1 MDRPISEDV
10 KKSRRKKAV
19 MKWGGVAAV
28 VVMLAI
34 LLPMIMRKSVNRS
47 SIVITDVDRGTIATS
62 LSASGRVEPAFEQV
76 IVSPISTRIM
86 EVYCVPGDSLQAGTP
101 IMLLDLSDTQ
111 TSLSK
116 AADQQRLKQIEIDRK
131 KLDNSTSL
139 SDLEMKIRVKEMEV
153 NSLQVSLE
161 NERYLD
167 SIGSGTGERVRE
179 AEMKLETEKLQLQQ
193 MRAQLENSRKVAEA
207 SINSSNVELAI
218 LSRDL
223 GDMQRKMDDAKIKS
237 PRNAVLTFINDQ
249 VGAQINAGEHIAT
262 IADLSHFRLKGELA
276 EGYLDRVGTGSKVV
290 VKVGKTSL
298 DGIITNIS
306 PNAKD
311 GLVTFF
317 VSLTESDAPCLRPG
331 LKADINVLSDVI
343 EDAVRIRRFP
353 DYKKPGKYWVYVLTS
368 YDTLTKT
375 EVTLGESNWE
385 YVEVISGLKPGDK
398 VVTSDISKFN
408 NNKNITLK

>member
-10 KKSRRKKAV
+10 KKTRRKKAM

-34 LLPMIMRKSVNRS
+34 LLPMFMRKSVNRS

-193 MRAQLENSRKVAEA
+193 MRAQLENSRKGAEA

-317 VSLTESDAPCLRPG
+317 VSLTESDAPCLRSG

-368 YDTLTKT
+368 DDTLTKT

-398 VVTSDISKFN
+398 VVTSDISKFY

>member
-34 LLPMIMRKSVNRS
+34 LLPMFMRKSVNRS

-317 VSLTESDAPCLRPG
+317 VSLTESDAPCLRSG

-353 DYKKPGKYWVYVLTS
+353 DYKKPGKYWIYVLTS
-368 YDTLTKT
+368 DDTLTKT

>member
-10 KKSRRKKAV
+10 KKSRRKKAM

-34 LLPMIMRKSVNRS
+34 LLPMFMRKSVNRS

-116 AADQQRLKQIEIDRK
+116 AEDQQRLKQIEIDRK

-153 NSLQVSLE
+153 NSLQMSLE

-276 EGYLDRVGTGSKVV
+276 EGYLDRVGSGSKVV

-311 GLVTFF
+311 GLVTFI
-317 VSLTESDAPCLRPG
+317 VSLTESDAPCLRSG

-353 DYKKPGKYWVYVLTS
+353 DYKKPGKYWIYVLTS
-368 YDTLTKT
+368 DDTLTKT

>member
-10 KKSRRKKAV
+10 KKSRRKKAM

-34 LLPMIMRKSVNRS
+34 LLPMFMRKSVNRS

-116 AADQQRLKQIEIDRK
+116 AEDQQRLKQIEIDRK

-153 NSLQVSLE
+153 NSLQMSLE

-276 EGYLDRVGTGSKVV
+276 EGYLDRVGSGSKVV

-317 VSLTESDAPCLRPG
+317 VSLTESDAPCLRSG

-353 DYKKPGKYWVYVLTS
+353 DYKKPGKYWIYVLTS
-368 YDTLTKT
+368 DDTLTKT

>member
-19 MKWGGVAAV
+19 MKWGGLAAV

-116 AADQQRLKQIEIDRK
+116 AEDQQRLKQIEIDRK

-311 GLVTFF
+311 GLVTFI
-317 VSLTESDAPCLRPG
+317 VSLTESDAPCLRSG

-353 DYKKPGKYWVYVLTS
+353 DYKKPGKYWIYVLTS
-368 YDTLTKT
+368 DDTLTKT

>member
-10 KKSRRKKAV
+10 KKSRRKKAM

-28 VVMLAI
+28 VVMLTI
-34 LLPMIMRKSVNRS
+34 LLPMFMRKSVNRS

-311 GLVTFF
+311 GLVTFI
-317 VSLTESDAPCLRPG
+317 VSLTESDAPCLRSG

-353 DYKKPGKYWVYVLTS
+353 DYKKPGKYWIYVLTS
-368 YDTLTKT
+368 DDTLTRT

>member
-19 MKWGGVAAV
+19 MKWGGIATV

-34 LLPMIMRKSVNRS
+34 LLPIFMRKSVNRS

-290 VKVGKTSL
+290 VKVGKASL

-317 VSLTESDAPCLRPG
+317 VSLTESDAPCLRSG

-353 DYKKPGKYWVYVLTS
+353 DYKKPGKYWIYVLTS
-368 YDTLTKT
+368 DDTLTKT

>member
-10 KKSRRKKAV
+10 KKTRRKKAM

-34 LLPMIMRKSVNRS
+34 LLPMFMRKSVNRS

-317 VSLTESDAPCLRPG
+317 VSLTESDAPCLRSG

-368 YDTLTKT
+368 DDTLTKT

-398 VVTSDISKFN
+398 VVTSDISKFY

>member
-19 MKWGGVAAV
+19 MKWGGIATV

-34 LLPMIMRKSVNRS
+34 LLPIFMRKSVNRS

-311 GLVTFF
+311 GLVTFI
-317 VSLTESDAPCLRPG
+317 VSLTESDAPCLRSG

-353 DYKKPGKYWVYVLTS
+353 DYKKPGKYWVYILTS
-368 YDTLTKT
+368 DDTLTKT

>member
-19 MKWGGVAAV
+19 MKWGGIATV

-317 VSLTESDAPCLRPG
+317 VSLTESDAPCLRSG

-353 DYKKPGKYWVYVLTS
+353 DYKKPGKYWIYVLTS
-368 YDTLTKT
+368 DDTLTKT

>member
-10 KKSRRKKAV
+10 KKSRRKKAM

-34 LLPMIMRKSVNRS
+34 LLPMFMRKSVNRS

-276 EGYLDRVGTGSKVV
+276 EGYLDRVGSGSKVV
-290 VKVGKTSL
+290 VKVGKASL

-317 VSLTESDAPCLRPG
+317 VSLTESDAPCLRSG

-353 DYKKPGKYWVYVLTS
+353 DYKKPGKYWIYVLTS
-368 YDTLTKT
+368 DDTLTKT

>member
-10 KKSRRKKAV
+10 KKSRRKKAM
-19 MKWGGVAAV
+19 MKWGGVAAM

-34 LLPMIMRKSVNRS
+34 LLPLFMRKSVNRS

-193 MRAQLENSRKVAEA
+193 LRAQLENSRKVADA

-298 DGIITNIS
+298 EGIITNIS

-311 GLVTFF
+311 GLVTFI
-317 VSLTESDAPCLRPG
+317 VSLTESDAPCLRSG

-368 YDTLTKT
+368 DDTLTKT

-408 NNKNITLK
+408 NNKNITVK

>member
-19 MKWGGVAAV
+19 MKWGGIATV

-34 LLPMIMRKSVNRS
+34 LLPMFMRKSVNRS

-317 VSLTESDAPCLRPG
+317 VSLTESDAPCLRSG

-353 DYKKPGKYWVYVLTS
+353 DYKKPGKYWIYVLTS
-368 YDTLTKT
+368 DDTLTKT

>member
-10 KKSRRKKAV
+10 KKSRRKKAM
-19 MKWGGVAAV
+19 MKWGGIATV

-34 LLPMIMRKSVNRS
+34 LLPMFMRKSVNRS

-311 GLVTFF
+311 GLVTFI
-317 VSLTESDAPCLRPG
+317 VSLTESDAPCLRSG

-353 DYKKPGKYWVYVLTS
+353 DYKKPGKYWIYVLTS
-368 YDTLTKT
+368 DDTLTRT

>member
-10 KKSRRKKAV
+10 KKSRRIKAM

-34 LLPMIMRKSVNRS
+34 LLPMFMRKSVNRS

-116 AADQQRLKQIEIDRK
+116 AEDQQRLKQIEIDRK

-179 AEMKLETEKLQLQQ
+179 AEMRLETEKLQLQQ

-276 EGYLDRVGTGSKVV
+276 EGYLDRVGSGSKVV

-311 GLVTFF
+311 GLVTFI
-317 VSLTESDAPCLRPG
+317 VSLAESDAPCLRSG

-353 DYKKPGKYWVYVLTS
+353 DYKKPGKYWIYVLTS
-368 YDTLTKT
+368 DDTLTKT

>member
-10 KKSRRKKAV
+10 KKSRRKKAM
-19 MKWGGVAAV
+19 MKWGGAVIV

-34 LLPMIMRKSVNRS
+34 LLPMFMRKSVNRN

-116 AADQQRLKQIEIDRK
+116 AADQQRLKQIEIERK
-131 KLDNSTSL
+131 NLDNSTSL

-193 MRAQLENSRKVAEA
+193 LRAQLENSRKVAQA

-317 VSLTESDAPCLRPG
+317 VSLTESDAPCLRSG

-368 YDTLTKT
+368 DDTLTKT

-398 VVTSDISKFN
+398 VVTSDISRFN
-408 NNKNITLK
+408 NNKNVTVK

>member
-10 KKSRRKKAV
+10 KKSRRKKAM
-19 MKWGGVAAV
+19 MKWGGIATV

-34 LLPMIMRKSVNRS
+34 LLPMFMRKSVNRS

-317 VSLTESDAPCLRPG
+317 VSLTESDAPCLRSG

-353 DYKKPGKYWVYVLTS
+353 DYKKPGKYWIYVLTS
-368 YDTLTKT
+368 DDTLTKT